1 MQRLKLKAYPEV
13 GDDSS
18 DVRTLQL
25 RLLEVGEAPGPVDGK
40 FGARTKAAV
49 ISFQK
54 KKLPGRTFEDG
65 SVGAA
70 TLDALALYI
79 GTDSPVAKPDEY
91 IFLTQD
97 LQGKKQRKILPE
109 LRKMIELRV
118 FANGHIP
125 KAFLDRNIPEMACLV
140 AEALESMK
148 IREVGGNNRGKIVG
162 LVQSVIGGVAPG
174 GDGLAWCMSI
184 DQVIVAFVEDWCG
197 VESPVPASEGV
208 TDTYSRA
215 KAIPGL
221 TTLECERGTI
231 ACAQLDGSW
240 MGHAMFVMQALPGK
254 AMATFEGN
262 TNDAGSR
269 DGHGAFFKTR
279 DRIRNDGKTT
289 LGFVRIYPHNILPGA
304 V

>member
-1 MQRLKLKAYPEV
+1 MQRLKLKGYPAL
-13 GDDSS
+13 GDESS

-25 RLLEVGEAPGPVDGK
+25 RLLEVGESPGPVDGK
-40 FGARTKAAV
+40 FGQRTRQAV
-49 ISFQK
+49 ISFQR

-65 SVGAA
+65 SVSFA
-70 TLDALALYI
+70 TIDALDMFI
-79 GTDSPVAKPDEY
+79 GTDNPAKKPDEY
-91 IFLTQD
+91 LFITQD

-109 LRKMIELRV
+109 LRRMIEERV
-118 FANGHIP
+118 FPLGNIP
-125 KAFLDRNIPEMACLV
+125 KAFLDRDVPEMACLV

-184 DQVIVAFVEDWCG
+184 DQVIIAFVEDYLG

-208 TDTYSRA
+208 TDTYTRA

-221 TTLECERGTI
+221 TTSVCTRGAI

-240 MGHAMFVMQALPGK
+240 MGHAMFVMKPLPAD

-279 DRIRNDGKTT
+279 HQHRNDGKTT
-289 LGFVRIYPHNILPGA
+289 LGFVFIYPHNRAP
-304 V
+304 